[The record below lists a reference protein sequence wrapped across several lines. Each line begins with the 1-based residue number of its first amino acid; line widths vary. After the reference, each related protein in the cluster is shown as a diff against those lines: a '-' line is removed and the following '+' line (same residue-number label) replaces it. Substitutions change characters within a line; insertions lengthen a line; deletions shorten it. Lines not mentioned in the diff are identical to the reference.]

1 MNLNSDN
8 PPFQGDKPKVQ
19 VKKVVVIGAG
29 FGGLNAVR
37 SLKKSPFDILV
48 IDKFNHHVFQ
58 PLLYQVATAA
68 LSPGNIASPIR
79 EILSKQD
86 NAAVI
91 MGEVIYIEKEKKSVH
106 LKNGDDY
113 SFDYLILA
121 PGASHSYFGN
131 PGWEKFAPGL
141 KTIHDALRIRE
152 KILLSYER
160 AERCEVPEKIQNYM
174 RFAIIGGGPTGVEM
188 AGALIEIAK
197 KSLIKNFRNIRPEQ
211 SEIFLIE
218 GEDHLLPAFPR
229 PLADKVLKDL
239 EKMGVKVLLKTKVT
253 EVANDGIFMG
263 DKFMPCANIFWAAG
277 NQASPLLRTLNI
289 PLDRQGRAMVQP
301 DLAIPGF
308 PDIFVIGDAAH
319 LLDKTGKSLPGI
331 APVAIQQGRY
341 VAKILQK
348 PQEKRRP
355 FSYFDKGM
363 MATVGKSKAVVS
375 IGKLQISG
383 FLAWAAWG
391 FIHIFYL
398 ISFPNRILVMIQWI
412 FWYLTNQ
419 RRVRLINRPVAD
431 EEIVERRQELLPEIP
446 EQLS

>member
-1 MNLNSDN
+1 MDT
-8 PPFQGDKPKVQ
+8 
-19 VKKVVVIGAG
+19 KKVIVIGGG

-86 NAAVI
+86 NASVI
-91 MGEVIYIEKEKKSVH
+91 MGEVIYIEKEKKMVH
-106 LKNGDDY
+106 LRNGDRY

-131 PGWEKFAPGL
+131 PEWEKFAPGL
-141 KTIHDALRIRE
+141 KTMNDALMIRE

-160 AERCEVPEKIQNYM
+160 AERCNSPEKIQNYM

-188 AGALIEIAK
+188 SGALSEIAK

-211 SEIFLIE
+211 SEIYLIE
-218 GEDHLLPAFPR
+218 GEDRLLPAFPKR
-229 PLADKVLKDL
+229 LSDKVLNDL
-239 EKMGVKVLLKTKVT
+239 KKMGVNVLLQTKVT
-253 EVANDGIFMG
+253 KVANDGIFIEEE
-263 DKFMPCANIFWAAG
+263 FIPCANIFWAAG
-277 NQASPLLRTLNI
+277 NQASPLLRTLNV

-301 DLAIPGF
+301 DLSLPGF

-319 LLDKTGKSLPGI
+319 LLDKNGKLLPGI
-331 APVAIQQGRY
+331 APVAIQQGRH
-341 VAKILQK
+341 VAKILK
-348 PQEKRRP
+348 NTSEKRSP

-363 MATVGKSKAVVS
+363 MATVGKSKAVAAM
-375 IGKLQISG
+375 GKLQISG
-383 FLAWAAWG
+383 FPAWLAWC

-398 ISFPNRILVMIQWI
+398 VSFPNRVLVMIQWM
-412 FWYLTNQ
+412 FWYLSNQ
-419 RRVRLINRPVAD
+419 RRVRLINRPIAD
-431 EEIVERRQELLPEIP
+431 EEISERKQEYLPEIP